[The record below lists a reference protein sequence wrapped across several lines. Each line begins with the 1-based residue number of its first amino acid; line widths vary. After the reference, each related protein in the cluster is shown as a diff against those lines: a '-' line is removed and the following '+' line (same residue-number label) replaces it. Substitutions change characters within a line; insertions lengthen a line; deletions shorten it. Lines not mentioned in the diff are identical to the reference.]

1 MEKVNNELSKKIKR
15 IFPPYFKEELFNCIT
30 HGIMAYIMLVLIPV
44 CAVYA

>member
-30 HGIMAYIMLVLIPV
+30 HGIMALSCLS
-44 CAVYA
+44 